1 MESLLGQLQAS
12 LAGRYEIEREL
23 GSGGMAIVYLARDF
37 RHDRRVA
44 LKVFRPELAAAV
56 GAERFLREI
65 HITAQLQHPNILPL
79 YDSGEAGGF
88 LFYVMPFIE
97 GESLADLLRREPQL
111 PLAQAVQIAR
121 EVAEA
126 LSVAHSHGIVHRD
139 IKPQNIMLTGGHA
152 VVADFGIA
160 RAVAEAG
167 ADQLTQTGMAIGTP
181 AYMSPEQASGT
192 EHVDA
197 RTDVYGLGCVLYEML
212 VGQPPFT
219 GSTAQAIMARHS
231 MEDVP
236 ALHIVR
242 RSIPPDLEQVVLCA
256 LEKSPADRFH
266 TASEFA
272 DALRAIASGETPHL
286 TGSMLGRARRRWPR
300 WARPAALAAGTVLG
314 ATAVAVI
321 VLLVK
326 PRAVSPPI
334 TGGLDPHNLAVLY
347 FDDRSPGGTLA
358 YVSDGLTEGLID
370 ELAGVPG
377 LHVISRNG
385 AARFRDE
392 AVPPESV
399 ARALDVG
406 TLVRGSV
413 EPVADRLR
421 ISLRLVEGSSG
432 VDFDRVAFEVPAN
445 DPLAARDSVVGQAA
459 RMIRERLG
467 EELHLRQERGT
478 APSGAAWALL
488 QRGELERKL
497 GEEAVTRGSLG
508 QAFKHFVTADSLLA
522 AAETGHPG
530 WVSPTVLRGQI
541 AYRRSRTDT
550 VLDTVLAAIAAAVS
564 HANRALTSDPNYPP
578 ALELRGTA
586 QYWHWLL
593 GVTSD
598 PKQAE
603 TMLGAARADL
613 EAAVHADPALAS
625 AHSTLSH
632 LYYQTGGKGGM
643 VSSLLEA
650 RLAYEADAFLAT
662 APEVLWRLFL
672 VSYDLEQLTPAR
684 TWCDEGTRRFPQDFR
699 FAECRLWTLTM
710 PAVTRD
716 PGAAWRLVEEATRLA
731 PESKR
736 AYEHARTMIIAAAV
750 LAQAGLADS
759 ARHVLLAARV
769 GADVDPQQELPFVE
783 AYVRTVLGDSTEAVA
798 LLKQLVAGS
807 RHEAGSDAGEW
818 ATNWWWRGLRGRPD
832 FEALVQASR

>member
-111 PLAQAVQIAR
+111 PLAQAVQLAR

-266 TASEFA
+266 TAAEFA

-286 TGSMLGRARRRWPR
+286 TGSILGRAGRRWPR
-300 WARPAALAAGTVLG
+300 WGRPATLAVGAILG
-314 ATAVAVI
+314 VIAVVAI
-321 VLLVK
+321 VMLVK
-326 PRAVSPPI
+326 PRAATLPVA
-334 TGGLDPHNLAVLY
+334 GGLDPHNLAVLY
-347 FDDRSPGGTLA
+347 FEDRSRGGALG
-358 YVSDGLTEGLID
+358 YVADGLTEGLID
-370 ELAGVPG
+370 ELARVPG
-377 LHVISRNG
+377 LHVVSRNG
-385 AARFRDE
+385 VAQFRAE
-392 AVPPESV
+392 AVAPESV
-399 ARALDVG
+399 ARVLDVA
-406 TLVRGSV
+406 TLVQGSV
-413 EPVADRLR
+413 ESVGDRLR
-421 ISLRLVEGSSG
+421 VSLRLVDGATG
-432 VDFDRVAFEVPAN
+432 VDFDRVAFEVPSA
-445 DPLAARDSVVGQAA
+445 DPLAARDSVAGEAA
-459 RMIRERLG
+459 RMLRERLG
-467 EELHLRQERGT
+467 QELRLREERGT

-488 QRGELERKL
+488 QRGEHERKVAEDL
-497 GEEAVTRGSLG
+497 YTKGDLQ
-508 QAFKHFVTADSLLA
+508 QAFRHFGVADSLLA
-522 AAETGHPG
+522 AAETGHPD
-530 WVSPTVLRGQI
+530 WVDPTVLRGQI
-541 AYRRSRTDT
+541 AYRRSRLVSNVDSA
-550 VLDTVLAAIAAAVS
+550 LAAIATAVG
-564 HANRALTSDPNYPP
+564 HADRALASDPNYAP
-578 ALELRGTA
+578 ARELRGTA
-586 QYWHWLL
+586 QYWHYVL
-593 GVTSD
+593 GVTPD
-598 PKQAE
+598 PKQADALL
-603 TMLGAARADL
+603 TAAQTDL

-625 AHSTLSH
+625 AHATLSH
-632 LYYQTGGKGGM
+632 LYYNKPGGV
-643 VSSLLEA
+643 VSALLEA

-672 VSYDLEQLTPAR
+672 GSYDLEQLTQAHS
-684 TWCDEGTRRFPQDFR
+684 WCNEGARRFAQDSR
-699 FAECRLWTLTM
+699 FAECRLWARTM
-710 PAVTRD
+710 PGVAPD
-716 PGAAWRLVEEATRLA
+716 PAEAWRLVDKASRLA

-736 AYEHARTMIIAAAV
+736 EYVHRRVMIIAAAV
-750 LAQAGLADS
+750 LVRAGLADS
-759 ARHVLLAARV
+759 ARRVLLAARA
-769 GADVDPQQELPFVE
+769 GADVDPGLDLPYLE
-783 AYVRTVLGDSTEAVA
+783 AYVRTLLGDDAEAVA
-798 LLKQLVAGS
+798 LLRRIMAGGS
-807 RHEAGSDAGEW
+807 EAGKAEGQEEW
-818 ATNWWWRGLRGRPD
+818 AAHWWWRRLQGRPD
-832 FEALVQASR
+832 FQALVRASR